1 MAVLGRSVVLE
12 RAGQQLPLQAL
23 LLLRSLVVGEGVL
36 LYDGFSTICDEIQ
49 SLWI

>member
-12 RAGQQLPLQAL
+12 RAGQQLSLQAL

-36 LYDGFSTICDEIQ
+36 LYDGFSAIYDEF
-49 SLWI
+49 SPS